1 MKTVAR
7 SSDGQMIRWCL
18 LGGDETSVG
27 EEERREGED
36 KSRAPALRWQV
47 LDRNWS
53 QNSGRQWKTAR
64 MGGWLASSSPY
75 AFSNKPTLRNPVL
88 PHTGTRLSSTR
99 VTRTCAPAFLY
110 QWQFP
115 APQRYPE
122 KRRLSWKLQNSLGV
136 CTRQLAACWSTCK
149 NEVRDRLTAFWT
161 EKRNFFAFSR
171 HLLFYLFIHFLL
183 LF

>member
-36 KSRAPALRWQV
+36 KSRAPALKWQV

-64 MGGWLASSSPY
+64 MGGVIGI
-75 AFSNKPTLRNPVL
+75 F
-88 PHTGTRLSSTR
+88 LSIR
-99 VTRTCAPAFLY
+99 
-110 QWQFP
+110 
-115 APQRYPE
+115 
-122 KRRLSWKLQNSLGV
+122 
-136 CTRQLAACWSTCK
+136 
-149 NEVRDRLTAFWT
+149 
-161 EKRNFFAFSR
+161 FFKQAN
-171 HLLFYLFIHFLL
+171 IT
-183 LF
+183 